1 VWGCSLGKMDMIDNK
16 KIVNL
21 ANKVVKLANKELD
34 NKKTKWDADQLK
46 SIVLPE
52 MKMLLKS
59 HMDENDFC
67 DFLSEN
73 QMLESTYL
81 IVDSLDGLNK
91 STLGKT
97 ILRLQ
102 NRIDKAMK
110 RTKRPT

>member
-1 VWGCSLGKMDMIDNK
+1 MAGCAHVKMDIMDDKI
-16 KIVNL
+16 IVNF

-46 SIVLPE
+46 SVVLPE
-52 MKMLLKS
+52 IKMLLKS
-59 HMDENDFC
+59 HTDKKVFYDY
-67 DFLSEN
+67 LSEN

-81 IVDSLDGLNK
+81 IIDSLDGLNK